1 MTIGINSYQTK
12 PNKPNKKPQMKQD
25 IVTYEK
31 FAGNYITQ
39 PCLSSRKLTRE
50 TVIYNKL
57 FSKNKNRKIKKKR
70 PLRYYSVSVSVF
82 DNYEDKYE
90 KECER
95 HQREIN
101 VAKDRIEKEN
111 RRYKNTLKFYIDRLE
126 REYRTHRISRNEFDS
141 STKREYTRQRVKY
154 IEDDYTEYM
163 TGV

>member
-1 MTIGINSYQTK
+1 
-12 PNKPNKKPQMKQD
+12 MKQD
-25 IVTYEK
+25 TITYEK
-31 FAGNYITQ
+31 FVGNYVTQ

-57 FSKNKNRKIKKKR
+57 FSKNKNRQIKKKR

-82 DNYEDKYE
+82 NKYADKYE

-95 HQREIN
+95 HEREIN
-101 VAKDRIEKEN
+101 VAKDRIEKVN

-126 REYRTHRISRNEFDS
+126 NEYRKHRISRSEFNT
-141 STKREYTRQRVKY
+141 STKQEYTRQCVKH

-163 TGV
+163 LNG

>member
-1 MTIGINSYQTK
+1 MKRRRTSNTNVSLSKSIK
-12 PNKPNKKPQMKQD
+12 PKMKQD
-25 IVTYEK
+25 KVMYEK
-31 FAGNYITQ
+31 FAGNYVTQ
-39 PCLSSRKLTRE
+39 PCLSSRKLSRE

-57 FSKNKNRKIKKKR
+57 FSKNKNRRQKKR
-70 PLRYYSVSVSVF
+70 PLRYYSVSVSTF
-82 DNYEDKYE
+82 NKYEDKYD

-95 HQREIN
+95 HEREIN

-141 STKREYTRQRVKY
+141 STKREYMRQHVKY